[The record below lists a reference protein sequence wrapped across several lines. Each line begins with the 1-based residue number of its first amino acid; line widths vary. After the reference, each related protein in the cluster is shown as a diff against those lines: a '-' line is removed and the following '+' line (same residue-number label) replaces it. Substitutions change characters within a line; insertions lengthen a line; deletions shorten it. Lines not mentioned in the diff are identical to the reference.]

1 MAHANHTT
9 TSRIARF
16 ETMVAGNAGRPW
28 IICPV
33 RFYGAQPP
41 RKMDGNPCTLSF
53 TRSRRRKMNIKKLI
67 FDGEGVTLD
76 FKKTITSCEKIARTM
91 SSFANNKGGR
101 LLIGVADDG
110 TIKGV
115 KSEDEERYMIT
126 KAAQLFARPALEPV
140 FEEVYVDDKLVL
152 VVEIPESDTK
162 PHYALA
168 EDGKWGAYVRVKD
181 KSVLASK
188 IVVDV
193 LRHSADKS
201 GILIEYSTKE
211 KALLEYL
218 AERERINVPEYCKLL
233 NLSRRSA

>member
-1 MAHANHTT
+1 
-9 TSRIARF
+9 
-16 ETMVAGNAGRPW
+16 
-28 IICPV
+28 
-33 RFYGAQPP
+33 
-41 RKMDGNPCTLSF
+41 
-53 TRSRRRKMNIKKLI
+53 MNVKKLI
-67 FDGEGVTLD
+67 FEGEGVRLD

-91 SSFANNKGGR
+91 VSFANNKGGR

-126 KAAQLFARPALEPV
+126 KAAHFYAKPALEPT

-152 VVEIPESDTK
+152 IVDTQESQLK
-162 PHYALA
+162 PHFALA
-168 EDGKWGAYVRVKD
+168 DDGKWWAYVRVKD

-193 LRHSADKS
+193 LKRSS
-201 GILIEYSTKE
+201 TNEGVLIEYSLNE

-218 AERERINVPEYCKLL
+218 DKTQRITVKECCELLKINRKRAQRLLVDLILSGIIKINTTEKEEYYSSV
-233 NLSRRSA
+233 NG